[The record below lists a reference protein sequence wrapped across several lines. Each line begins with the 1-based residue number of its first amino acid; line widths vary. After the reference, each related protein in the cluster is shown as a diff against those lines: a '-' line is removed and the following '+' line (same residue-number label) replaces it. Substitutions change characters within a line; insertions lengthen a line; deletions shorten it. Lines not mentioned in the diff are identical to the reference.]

1 MNLNFSLGAQ
11 VFYYK
16 MKGDYFRY
24 LAEFEKEGRDKV
36 SEESLNAYK
45 AASGA
50 WGAYFIP
57 LWAIACVLT

>member
-1 MNLNFSLGAQ
+1 
-11 VFYYK
+11 

-45 AASGA
+45 SASGA
-50 WGAYFIP
+50 SGLGYLNGVALLVQPKVATWP
-57 LWAIACVLT
+57 C